1 MMVNH
6 LRRLFDG
13 ELLDLEV
20 GDARRG
26 DVALAAA
33 DGIGDRLAAGEQG
46 WRRDRRIRP
55 IPLQLPAS

>member
-1 MMVNH
+1 VLLATTVNH

-33 DGIGDRLAAGEQG
+33 DGIGDRLAAGEEG
-46 WRRDRRIRP
+46 WRRDRRF
-55 IPLQLPAS
+55 